1 MHKGI
6 ALSAAVEQIHDG
18 SSLMIGDDLVDGR
31 PAG

>member
-18 SSLMIGDDLVDGR
+18 LSLMIGNDLVGGR